1 MKTSSKQTNKKTVTE
16 GEKKMSKAIKQKE
29 INIDEQPDYRCCYCC
44 GRHISELT
52 PYGEPGDQAAFAGA
66 SLVRNYRPFAPFDEV
81 VEKKLKEAYRCCDNG
96 HGNAEKWLIK
106 KWGEKETE
114 RLFFIEAA
122 YNQIETSYECRDC
135 IILSTEEYYE
145 KIHERFYSK
154 KDN

>member
-1 MKTSSKQTNKKTVTE
+1 MYVLSAFTSINTPKTPLNMVFNRKYFFF
-16 GEKKMSKAIKQKE
+16 
-29 INIDEQPDYRCCYCC
+29 EQ
-44 GRHISELT
+44 GLS
-52 PYGEPGDQAAFAGA
+52 
-66 SLVRNYRPFAPFDEV
+66 
-81 VEKKLKEAYRCCDNG
+81 YRCCDNG

-145 KIHERFYSK
+145 KIHERLYSK

>member
-1 MKTSSKQTNKKTVTE
+1 
-16 GEKKMSKAIKQKE
+16 
-29 INIDEQPDYRCCYCC
+29 
-44 GRHISELT
+44 
-52 PYGEPGDQAAFAGA
+52 
-66 SLVRNYRPFAPFDEV
+66 VRNYRPFAPFDEV

-145 KIHERFYSK
+145 KIHERLYSK